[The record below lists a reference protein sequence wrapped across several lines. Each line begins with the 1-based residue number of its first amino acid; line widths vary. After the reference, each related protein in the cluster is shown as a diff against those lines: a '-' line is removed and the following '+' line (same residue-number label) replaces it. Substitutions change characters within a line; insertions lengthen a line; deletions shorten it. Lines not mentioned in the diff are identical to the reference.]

1 MKVMVST
8 CSILIYILY
17 TAVIEIQPIV
27 HINGKDIEMI
37 SKHSI
42 NREKQTNLFGHVCQS
57 KEKSEWFQKASRFH
71 WQCMLISALK
81 TSNCEEITRSKYIAK
96 YENQKN
102 ILFLQ
107 ALIWL
112 VDLPPLLT
120 NQFSYSFALCFWRWR
135 NTSPLRHAR
144 IMKYG
149 VTESLKYEGSRII
162 GAGVIKEATIHSSVC
177 WSYEPWSQHLKLQS
191 QFNLVFFFQK
201 IHIKYT
207 YM

>member
-1 MKVMVST
+1 MSEQREVR
-8 CSILIYILY
+8 
-17 TAVIEIQPIV
+17 
-27 HINGKDIEMI
+27 MI
-37 SKHSI
+37 P
-42 NREKQTNLFGHVCQS
+42 
-57 KEKSEWFQKASRFH
+57 KASRFH

-81 TSNCEEITRSKYIAK
+81 TSNCEEITRSTYIAK
-96 YENQKN
+96 CENFFFCF
-102 ILFLQ
+102 LFLQ

-144 IMKYG
+144 IMKYR

-162 GAGVIKEATIHSSVC
+162 GGGVIKEATIHSSVC

-191 QFNLVFFFQK
+191 HFNLVFFYQK
-201 IHIKYT
+201 IYIKYT
-207 YM
+207 CM

>member
-1 MKVMVST
+1 MYVRAK
-8 CSILIYILY
+8 
-17 TAVIEIQPIV
+17 
-27 HINGKDIEMI
+27 
-37 SKHSI
+37 
-42 NREKQTNLFGHVCQS
+42 RCQNDS
-57 KEKSEWFQKASRFH
+57 NSKASRFH

-144 IMKYG
+144 IMKYR

-162 GAGVIKEATIHSSVC
+162 GVGVIKEATIHSSVC
-177 WSYEPWSQHLKLQS
+177 SSYEPWSQHLKLQS